1 MLKFQQFYGGGQGG
15 TKLLDTEFKKSK
27 NPATDVEI
35 TAKNRF
41 KPEQQNRNMP
51 KNPFWQF

>member
-1 MLKFQQFYGGGQGG
+1 MWGVGG

-35 TAKNRF
+35 TAKSRF
-41 KPEQQNRNMP
+41 KPEQQNCNMP